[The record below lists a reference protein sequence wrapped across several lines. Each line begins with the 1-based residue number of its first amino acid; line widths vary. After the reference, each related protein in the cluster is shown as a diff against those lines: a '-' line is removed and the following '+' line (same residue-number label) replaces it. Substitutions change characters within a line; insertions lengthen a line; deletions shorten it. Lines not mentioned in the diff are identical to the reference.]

1 MPGTKPPGLSASQS
15 RQPCEGPRLNSDSL
29 TRGTFDLHEDP
40 AHEANSQPVVQN
52 CHREPVD
59 FTLPVATAAHPGSPY
74 RPAGRPQQSSATG
87 QKTQFGLLT
96 PPSQRSLKKSPS
108 SVRSP
113 TSSIAFPGSFVL
125 RQSAPPESQEANVD
139 AQALSQLNS
148 EEQGSKG
155 HISTCQAK
163 NGPVPSEPRPWPN
176 SIPDEIG
183 DSKLSPVPL
192 SPSSSAFASFS
203 PGDIDFGQKDLAKAA
218 EVMRADAETQT
229 TPPSAERTPSS
240 KSRPR
245 TPHMLQGAL
254 WSKSGNLPA
263 CVSALAMRDEVEDSI
278 SNRCCLRKL
287 EMRIAPCWR
296 NDDSLRESDHSSLQ
310 VSSTQSPST
319 EGHEQG
325 KRRSPL
331 DSFSSLSSPL
341 DHSSVLKDV
350 ENISPVAD
358 KITRRDVEKLPV
370 DELRKR
376 AKTLTQKLE
385 RREQQCMALREA
397 LQKCKNRWHT
407 LCPQ

>member
-1 MPGTKPPGLSASQS
+1 MPSQS
-15 RQPCEGPRLNSDSL
+15 WQPCEGPRLNSESL
-29 TRGTFDLHEDP
+29 TRGTFELHEDP
-40 AHEANSQPVVQN
+40 APEANSQPEAIVQN
-52 CHREPVD
+52 CHGEPVD
-59 FTLPVATAAHPGSPY
+59 STLVVPTAAQPGSPY
-74 RPAGRPQQSSATG
+74 RPAGKPQQSSATEP
-87 QKTQFGLLT
+87 KTQFGLLT
-96 PPSQRSLKKSPS
+96 PPSQRSLRKSPS

-113 TSSIAFPGSFVL
+113 TSSVAFPGSFVL
-125 RQSAPPESQEANVD
+125 RQSTPPESQEAKVD
-139 AQALSQLNS
+139 AQ
-148 EEQGSKG
+148 EQGSKG
-155 HISTCQAK
+155 HISSCHAK
-163 NGPVPSEPRPWPN
+163 NGHVPSEPRPWPN

-203 PGDIDFGQKDLAKAA
+203 PGDIDFGRKDLAKSA

-229 TPPSAERTPSS
+229 TPPSAERTPSR
-240 KSRPR
+240 KNRPMAPR
-245 TPHMLQGAL
+245 APRMLQDAL

-263 CVSALAMRDEVEDSI
+263 CVSALAMRDELEDSI

-319 EGHEQG
+319 EGHEQAN
-325 KRRSPL
+325 RPTPL

-358 KITRRDVEKLPV
+358 KITRRDVEKLPM

-376 AKTLTQKLE
+376 ANTLTQKLE

-397 LQKCKNRWHT
+397 LQNCKNRWHA